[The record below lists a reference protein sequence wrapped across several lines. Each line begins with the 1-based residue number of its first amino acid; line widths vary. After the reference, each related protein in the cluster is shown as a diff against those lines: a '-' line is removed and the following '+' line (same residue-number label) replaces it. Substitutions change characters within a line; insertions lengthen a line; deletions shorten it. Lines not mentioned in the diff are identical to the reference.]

1 MVPDIDW
8 LVPLRVTVDV
18 PWVKVPELDQ
28 LPVRVMAPELTCRV
42 PALAT
47 FPGTLRVLALR
58 LSVTPKGIVIPAA
71 YARPVIKEAA
81 TTITIKIKVF
91 LNSLSLLVFI

>member
-1 MVPDIDW
+1 
-8 LVPLRVTVDV
+8 
-18 PWVKVPELDQ
+18 
-28 LPVRVMAPELTCRV
+28 
-42 PALAT
+42 
-47 FPGTLRVLALR
+47 VLALR